1 MKIFENSAQLRAKLE
16 KGISTVAENVAS
28 TLGPKGRN
36 VILHQKGK
44 NPIVTK
50 DGVTVAKFIDLEDP
64 VENTAAQILKQAAE
78 KTNQE
83 AGDGTT
89 TTTVLTYSMY
99 KEAQRYLTA
108 GAPPVELKQG
118 MELAVEFLVDR
129 IYQKAAPIKSLKDIE
144 NIATIAAN
152 GDESIGKLITKAID
166 VAGKDGAVQ
175 IEEARALE
183 TSLDLVEGF
192 RFDSGYLATAFITD
206 ETKGVVRYDDP
217 IILVT
222 DEKIESVEEMLPAL
236 EIASREGR
244 PFVVVAENVEGQAL
258 AALIMNAMRGT
269 MRVAAIKAPR
279 YGEERRSILRDLALS
294 VGATFVSREEGIR
307 LKEVKLTHFGRAK
320 TIEAGKRG
328 TIIMGGKGS
337 LEDVEKQIEKIK
349 AIIKDTDSLVECER
363 LQERITRLSSGIS
376 VIRIGAATEVEMIE
390 KKHRI
395 EDALE
400 AVKAAQLEGI
410 LPGGGIF
417 LLQQTKDL
425 LEGIS
430 SSIKNDWHEM
440 GAKIVINAV
449 QGPLKQM
456 ALNAGN
462 SPDLI
467 LSKIINEKE
476 GRGHN
481 FKKDKI
487 VNMLKEGVIDSA
499 RVTRCALQNSLSVA
513 TVLIMSNYAIVEQ

>member
-1 MKIFENSAQLRAKLE
+1 MKVFANSVQLRTKLE
-16 KGISTVAENVAS
+16 NGISTVAENVAS

-36 VILHQKGK
+36 VILHKKGK

-64 VENTAAQILKQAAE
+64 IENTAAQILKQAAE

-89 TTTVLTYSMY
+89 TTTVLAYSMY

-108 GAPPVELKQG
+108 GAPPVELKKG
-118 MELAVEFLVDR
+118 MELAVNYLVRR
-129 IYQKAAPIKSLKDIE
+129 IEVKASPIKSLKDIE

-152 GDESIGKLITKAID
+152 GDMSIGKLITKAID

-175 IEEARALE
+175 IEEARSLE

-206 ETKGVVRYDDP
+206 ETKGVVRYDNP
-217 IILVT
+217 LFLVT
-222 DEKIESVEEMLPAL
+222 DEKIEAVEDMLPAL
-236 EIASREGR
+236 EVAAREGR
-244 PFVVVAENVEGQAL
+244 PFIIVAENVEGQAL

-279 YGEERRSILRDLALS
+279 YGEERRNILRDLALS
-294 VGATFVSREEGIR
+294 TGAAFVSRENGIHLR
-307 LKEVKLTHFGRAK
+307 EINLTHFGEAK
-320 TIEAGKRG
+320 TIEAGKRS
-328 TIIMGGKGS
+328 TIIMGGKGK

-349 AIIKDTDSLVECER
+349 AIIKDTDSLTECER

-376 VIRIGAATEVEMIE
+376 VIRIGAATEIELIE

-400 AVKAAQLEGI
+400 AVKAAQIEGI

-417 LLQQTKDL
+417 LPQQTKNL
-425 LEGIS
+425 LEGIAAD
-430 SSIKNDWHEM
+430 IKNEWHEM
-440 GAKIVINAV
+440 GVKIVMNAV
-449 QGPLKQM
+449 QEPLKQM
-456 ALNAGN
+456 ALNSGN
-462 SPDLI
+462 SPDII
-467 LSKIINEKE
+467 LDKVINEKD
-476 GRGHN
+476 GRGYN
-481 FKKDKI
+481 FKKDK
-487 VNMLKEGVIDSA
+487 VANMLKEGITDSA
-499 RVTRCALQNSLSVA
+499 RVMRCALQNSLSVA
-513 TVLIMSNYAIVEQ
+513 TVLIMSNYAIVEE